1 MKPLIRHKLEPEVCT
16 FLDDQMNYMTIEIV
30 LPNVTHENIKL
41 RVNSRCLIL
50 FAVSGDI
57 HYAKYMSFQLPVI
70 AHKAIAAFGN
80 GLLRIEM
87 PLRS

>member
-1 MKPLIRHKLEPEVCT
+1 MKTTIRKKLEPEVYT
-16 FLDDQMNYMTIEIV
+16 FLDKQMNHMTVEIV
-30 LPNVTHENIKL
+30 LPNVSQDNIKL

-57 HYAKYMSFQLPVI
+57 HYAKYMSFCFPVI
-70 AHKAIAAFGN
+70 ANKAIAVFGN
-80 GLLRIEM
+80 NLLRIEM

>member
-1 MKPLIRHKLEPEVCT
+1 MKPMIRKKLEPEVCT
-16 FLDDQMNYMTIEIV
+16 FLDDQMNHMTVEIV
-30 LPNVTHENIKL
+30 LPNVTQDNIKL

-57 HYAKYMSFQLPVI
+57 HYAKYLSFRFPVI
-70 AHKAIAAFGN
+70 AQKAIAAFGN
-80 GLLRIEM
+80 GLLRIEV

>member
-1 MKPLIRHKLEPEVCT
+1 MKPTIRQKLEPEVCT
-16 FLDDQMNYMTIEIV
+16 YLDDQMDHMTVEIV
-30 LPNVTHENIKL
+30 LPNVSQNNIKL

-57 HYAKYMSFQLPVI
+57 HYAKYMCFRFPVI
-70 AHKAIAAFGN
+70 AKKAIAAFGN